1 MALHSKRK
9 LGFIDDL
16 IPKPKDNPNEE
27 EEWCQINT
35 LVGSWLLKIELT
47 LRTSVTY
54 FEWADELWV
63 DLK

>member
-35 LVGSWLLKIELT
+35 LVGS
-47 LRTSVTY
+47 
-54 FEWADELWV
+54 
-63 DLK
+63 